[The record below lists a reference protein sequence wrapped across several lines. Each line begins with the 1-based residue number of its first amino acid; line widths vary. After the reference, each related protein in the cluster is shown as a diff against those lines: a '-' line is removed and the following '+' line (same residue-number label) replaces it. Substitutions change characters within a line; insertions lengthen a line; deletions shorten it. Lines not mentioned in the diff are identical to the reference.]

1 MGIKNIFLTGGNG
14 TLGREIMKISRSY
27 DVSIKNPTSYE
38 CDIMS
43 HEDLRNH
50 ITEDID
56 AVIHAAAL
64 TDIRGLEVNPIPSW
78 DINVIGTINILKRC
92 AEINKKMIFIST
104 DYVFDGEK
112 GRYKTTD
119 PINPLSKYAKSKAAA
134 ELLVRTYENSLVIRT
149 SFFGYKFPYE
159 KAFIDQWSSKD
170 YIDIIAPKVMD
181 AIKSNKT
188 GIVHIGSP
196 RRSIYEIAIER
207 RDDVKPIILNDINF
221 RIPKDVSLLLGFKN
235 DK

>member
-1 MGIKNIFLTGGNG
+1 MNAIL
-14 TLGREIMKISRSY
+14 
-27 DVSIKNPTSYE
+27 
-38 CDIMS
+38 C

-64 TDIRGLEVNPIPSW
+64 TDIRGIESNPIPSW
-78 DINVIGTINILKRC
+78 DVNVIGTINILKRC

-119 PINPLSKYAKSKAAA
+119 QINPLSKYAKSKAAA
-134 ELLVRTYENSLVIRT
+134 ELLVRTYENYLVIRT

>member
-1 MGIKNIFLTGGNG
+1 VKFILTGGNG

-64 TDIRGLEVNPIPSW
+64 TDVRGIESNPIPSW
-78 DINVIGTINILKRC
+78 DVNVIGTINVLKRC
-92 AEINKKMIFIST
+92 AEINKKIIFIST

-119 PINPLSKYAKSKAAA
+119 PINPISNYAKSKAAA

-149 SFFGYKFPYE
+149 SFFGYEFPYE
-159 KAFIDQWSSKD
+159 KAFEDQWSSKD
-170 YIDIIAPKVMD
+170 YVDIIAPMVLNE
-181 AIKSNKT
+181 IINNNK
-188 GIVHIGSP
+188 GIIHIGSD
-196 RRSIYEIAIER
+196 RKTLYEIAKTRNPNVAPVSHRE
-207 RDDVKPIILNDINF
+207 LGF
-221 RIPKDVSLLLGFKN
+221 AIPKDTSFYE
-235 DK
+235 

>member
-1 MGIKNIFLTGGNG
+1 MKFVLTGGNG

-27 DVSIKNPTSYE
+27 GISIKNPTSYE

-64 TDIRGLEVNPIPSW
+64 TGVREIESNPTPSW
-78 DINVIGTINILKRC
+78 DVNVIGTINVLKRC
-92 AEINKKMIFIST
+92 TEIDKKIIFIST

-119 PINPLSKYAKSKAAA
+119 PINPISNYAKSKAAA

-149 SFFGYKFPYE
+149 SFFGYEFPYE

-170 YIDIIAPKVMD
+170 YVDIIAPMVLSE
-181 AIKSNKT
+181 IINNNK
-188 GIVHIGSP
+188 GITHIGSD
-196 RRSIYEIAIER
+196 RKTLYEIAKTRNPNVVPMSHRE
-207 RDDVKPIILNDINF
+207 LGF
-221 RIPKDVSLLLGFKN
+221 AIPKDTSFYE
-235 DK
+235 